1 MALSNLTTYLLN
13 GFVLVI
19 PILIFN
25 ILFARKLPREFS
37 PEHFD
42 EGIPPAL
49 LIGENILRG
58 LVMFLPLLMPLR
70 FESTG
75 QKMGLLLYV
84 AGTLIYFL
92 SWILLMRF
100 PQLVSNWFAFAA
112 PAYTPL
118 LWLIGI
124 GLIGNRLFFSIP
136 YQPWIYFGGSV
147 LFITFHVWH
156 VTLAY
161 KKVTPQA

>member
-1 MALSNLTTYLLN
+1 MTNSTYLLN

-25 ILFARKLPREFS
+25 ILFTSKLPKEFS
-37 PEHFD
+37 SDHFD

-49 LIGENILRG
+49 LMSENILRG

-75 QKMGLLLYV
+75 QKIGLLLYV
-84 AGTLIYFL
+84 AGALIYFL

-124 GLIGNRLFFSIP
+124 GLIGSHLFFSIP
-136 YQPWIYFGGSV
+136 YQPWIYFAGSL

-156 VTLAY
+156 ATLAY

>member
-1 MALSNLTTYLLN
+1 MTISTYLLN

-19 PILIFN
+19 PILLFN
-25 ILFARKLPREFS
+25 ILFASKLPKEFS
-37 PEHFD
+37 PDRFD
-42 EGIPPAL
+42 EGVPRAL
-49 LIGENILRG
+49 LTSENILRG

-75 QKMGLLLYV
+75 QKVGLLLYLV
-84 AGTLIYFL
+84 GTLIYFL

-100 PQLVSNWFAFAA
+100 SQLVSNWFAFAA

-136 YQPWIYFGGSV
+136 YQPWIYFSGSL
-147 LFITFHVWH
+147 LFIIVHVWH
-156 VTLAY
+156 ATLVYKQVTSQ
-161 KKVTPQA
+161 T

>member
-1 MALSNLTTYLLN
+1 MTFFTYLLN
-13 GFVLVI
+13 GFVLVV
-19 PILIFN
+19 PILLFN
-25 ILFARKLPREFS
+25 ILFTSKLPKEFL
-37 PEHFD
+37 PDQFD
-42 EGIPPAL
+42 EGIPPAIL
-49 LIGENILRG
+49 TSENILRG

-70 FESTG
+70 FESAG
-75 QKMGLLLYV
+75 QKVGFLLYV

-124 GLIGNRLFFSIP
+124 GLIGNHLFLSIP
-136 YQPWIYFGGSV
+136 YQPWIYFVGSL

-156 VTLAY
+156 TTLAY